1 MRILIL
7 GAGTSGHM
15 LASRLCADNQDVTLI
30 DKNLQALER
39 VETHLDLLTIHG
51 DATDPR
57 ILDQAGISK
66 SDMVVAVTDRES
78 VNILACALAHI
89 SGVPKKIAR
98 VSNPTYTNVK
108 GHFNLEQL
116 GIDLVVNQQQEC
128 AKDLY
133 NILRIPGAQEAVDL
147 LDGRIMCAG
156 FLVPTDSP
164 LIMCPLKDHPQHEL
178 LSTIRFV
185 AYLRGDR
192 VRVPR
197 GETQFQV
204 GDLAYVIG
212 EPGPV
217 TNFLKTMQPSETGY
231 SRLVIAGGGELGM
244 QLAMLLGKTPLD
256 ITLVEENTE
265 RAEYC
270 SENLERTLIINGSSL
285 NQELM
290 EELGINAQTAFAAV
304 TGDDENN
311 IMSCLV
317 AEKMGAHFTI
327 ARVDKHSYHPI
338 VNSLSLVDR
347 LVSPHSS
354 LINSIYHFVRGNNVR
369 RDRMLQ
375 KIPGEIMEVTI
386 GENHPWANR
395 KVMQIKLPRG
405 CIISTVLSDKLLRV
419 ATGEVA
425 ISVGDRVLIYGLPKY
440 LRKLDDIVS

>member
-39 VETHLDLLTIHG
+39 VEAGLDLLTIHG

-66 SDMVVAVTDRES
+66 SDMVVAVTDQES

-98 VSNPTYTNVK
+98 VSNPAYTNVK
-108 GHFNLEQL
+108 GHFNLKQL

-147 LDGRIMCAG
+147 LDGRILCAG
-156 FLVPTDSP
+156 FLLPTDCP

-185 AYLRGDR
+185 AYNRGDKIR
-192 VRVPR
+192 IPR

-212 EPGPV
+212 EPEPV
-217 TNFLKTMQPSETGY
+217 KNFMQAMQPSETGY

-244 QLAMLLGKTPLD
+244 QLAMLLGKTSLD
-256 ITLVEENTE
+256 ITLVEENPD
-265 RAEYC
+265 RADYC
-270 SENLERTLIINGSSL
+270 SEALDRTLIINGSSL

-369 RDRMLQ
+369 GDRMLQ

-386 GENHPWANR
+386 GEDHPWANR
-395 KVMQIKLPRG
+395 KVINIKLPRG

-419 ATGEVA
+419 ATGETA
-425 ISVGDRVLIYGLPKY
+425 ISIGARVLIYGLPKY